1 MTMPEAPVRYPV
13 TIEFDVHWGDMDA
26 FGHVNN
32 ARYFTWFE
40 SCRTAYF
47 MRIGLRVGGPSS
59 LGPIMAHISC
69 DYLSPIVYPATLVC
83 GARIPKIGNT
93 SFSMEYA
100 LWRRDAPADLCARG
114 ESVIVLMD
122 YTTMQKIRVTDDLR
136 RAIAS
141 VQA

>member
-1 MTMPEAPVRYPV
+1 
-13 TIEFDVHWGDMDA
+13 
-26 FGHVNN
+26 VNN

-47 MRIGLRVGGPSS
+47 MRIGLKVGGPSS

-83 GARIPKIGNT
+83 GARVPKIGNT
-93 SFSMEYA
+93 SFSMQYA
-100 LWRRDAPADLCARG
+100 LWRRDDAAKSPTTLGSPRRGTGDAPADLCARG

-122 YTTMQKIRVTDDLR
+122 YATMQKVRVTDDLR
-136 RAIAS
+136 RAIAN
-141 VQA
+141 VET